1 MKLKT
6 NDNIIVLAG
15 KDKGKEGKIVK
26 IFRKENKAIVKD
38 VQIVKKHIKATKNEK
53 GGIIE
58 IPTAIDISNLA
69 IIDPKTK
76 KASRVSF
83 EFDKNGKKIRI
94 SKKSGEKI

>member
-26 IFRKENKAIVKD
+26 IFRKENKAIVEN

-53 GGIIE
+53 GGVIE

-76 KASRVSF
+76 KASRIAF
-83 EFDKNGKKIRI
+83 EFDKNDKKIRI